1 MAGARVQAL
10 GGDDPATLGPYR
22 LIGRLASGGMGR
34 IYLARGA
41 EHGGRGLVA
50 VKTLLAEGTVSDVDR
65 RRFARE
71 VSLAQRVNSAYTARV
86 RDADPD
92 ADRPWMAID
101 YIAAPPLSELVRTC
115 GVLPASAVRWIAAG
129 TAEAL
134 VTLHGVG
141 IVHRDVKPQNVLLP
155 LDGPRVIDFGIS
167 HASDL
172 TLTGLTL
179 GTIAFTSPNRPAAR
193 PRPPRPT
200 STPWARPSSC
210 SPPAGRP
217 TPLTAT
223 PCGCW
228 PASSAANSTSPGCR
242 RSSSRRSGPAWPSIR
257 RGAPSPATCSPASAG
272 TRQDCPSPT
281 AAPGGCRR
289 GGPRSSARTP
299 PRAWSSRT
307 TAAVPAR

>member
-10 GGDDPATLGPYR
+10 GADDPAVLGPYR

-34 IYLARGA
+34 IYLARGG
-41 EHGGRGLVA
+41 ERGGRGLVA
-50 VKTLLAEGTVSDVDR
+50 VKTLLAEGTVSAVDR

-71 VSLAQRVNSAYTARV
+71 VSLAQRVDSAYTARV
-86 RDADPD
+86 RDSDPD
-92 ADRPWMAID
+92 AERPWMAID
-101 YIAAPPLSELVRTC
+101 YIAAPPLSELVRNC

-155 LDGPRVIDFGIS
+155 LEGPRVIDFGIS

-179 GTIAFTSPNRPAAR
+179 GTIAFTSPEQARGEASTAASDVYSWV
-193 PRPPRPT
+193 PR
-200 STPWARPSSC
+200 SSC
-210 SPPAGRP
+210 SPPDGRP
-217 TPLTAT
+217 TARTAT
-223 PCGCW
+223 LSGCW
-228 PASSAANSTSPGCR
+228 PASSGANSTSTVCR
-242 RSSSRRSGPAWPSIR
+242 RNSSRRSGPAWPS
-257 RGAPSPATCSPASAG
+257 
-272 TRQDCPSPT
+272 TRQDAPNPRSCSPGSTGTRPVCRPRT

-289 GGPRSSARTP
+289 GGRR
-299 PRAWSSRT
+299 
-307 TAAVPAR
+307 